1 VLGHAMRKEQR
12 FSVVS
17 GGLLEELCVLIP
29 CQGTHLCHLSIALA
43 LGHYTLV
50 GGISRYST
58 VHI

>member
-1 VLGHAMRKEQR
+1 MRKEQR